1 MNRHI
6 KSVRI
11 QDFQNHQDTFFE
23 LKTGLNLF
31 TGSSDSGKSAISR
44 SFHLVLLDYFR
55 KHDVRDD
62 QKNAK
67 ITITF
72 QNGDWI
78 TRTKGDTNEIEYQVE
93 GQEIVKHS
101 RFSKN
106 IPKDVLDFLGFM
118 PKTSSG
124 ALALAN
130 QEEKFFLITLSDEA
144 LPKEISRLLGIDDL
158 EEAASLLGS
167 EVNKISG
174 DIKRVAAEIENTKT
188 KLEPYAD
195 LDEKIENLNK
205 FKKLISEYEA
215 LEAEIAEIND
225 LYTEYL
231 KIGKQFTDCKNEKEK
246 FESIYEFLSN
256 DIPVLEKQYNDISE
270 GLILNENILKT
281 REQYKITKDKYD
293 VFFEISEGEIGN
305 LISVCVNQYTSLEEI
320 TNLDSDICEITLDI
334 ETKNKAVETQYE
346 IISDCNEQIKILEQY
361 LKDNFEVCDICGS
374 VK

>member
-11 QDFQNHQDTFFE
+11 QDFQNHEDTYFE

-55 KHDVRDD
+55 KHDVRDG

-174 DIKRVAAEIENTKT
+174 DIKRVVAEIENTKT

-195 LDEKIENLNK
+195 LDDKIENLNT

-215 LEAEIAEIND
+215 LETEIDEINNA
-225 LYTEYL
+225 YSEYL

-281 REQYKITKDKYD
+281 REQYKVTRDKYD
-293 VFFEISEGEIGN
+293 IFYEIAEGKIGN

-320 TNLDSDICEITLDI
+320 TNLDTNICEITLDI
-334 ETKNKAVETQYE
+334 ETKNKAIETQNE
-346 IISDCNEQIKILEQY
+346 IILDCNEQIKILEQY

>member
-11 QDFQNHQDTFFE
+11 QDFQNHEDTYFE

-55 KHDVRDD
+55 KHDVRDG

-167 EVNKISG
+167 EINKISG
-174 DIKRVAAEIENTKT
+174 DIKRVVAEIENTKT

-195 LDEKIENLNK
+195 LDDKIENLNT

-215 LEAEIAEIND
+215 LETEIDEINNA
-225 LYTEYL
+225 YSEYL

-281 REQYKITKDKYD
+281 REQYKVTRDKYD
-293 VFFEISEGEIGN
+293 IFYEIAEGKIGN

-320 TNLDSDICEITLDI
+320 TNLDTNICEITLDI
-334 ETKNKAVETQYE
+334 ETKNKAIETQNE
-346 IISDCNEQIKILEQY
+346 IILDCNEQIKILEQY
-361 LKDNFEVCDICGS
+361 LKDNFKVCDICGS

>member
-11 QDFQNHQDTFFE
+11 QDFQNHEDTYFE

-55 KHDVRDD
+55 KHDVRDG

-106 IPKDVLDFLGFM
+106 IPKDVSDFLGFM

-174 DIKRVAAEIENTKT
+174 DIKRVVAEIENTKT

-195 LDEKIENLNK
+195 LDDKIENLNT

-215 LEAEIAEIND
+215 LETEIDEINNA
-225 LYTEYL
+225 YSEYM

-281 REQYKITKDKYD
+281 REQYKVTRDKYD
-293 VFFEISEGEIGN
+293 IFYEIAEGKIGN

-320 TNLDSDICEITLDI
+320 TNLDTNICEITLDI
-334 ETKNKAVETQYE
+334 ETKNKAIETQNE
-346 IISDCNEQIKILEQY
+346 IILDCNEQIKILEQY
-361 LKDNFEVCDICGS
+361 LKDNFKVCDICGS

>member
-23 LKTGLNLF
+23 LKPGLNLF

-55 KHDVRDD
+55 KHDVRDG

-67 ITITF
+67 ITITY

-78 TRTKGDTNEIEYQVE
+78 TRVKGDTNEIEYQRE
-93 GQEIVKHS
+93 GQEIVRHS

-106 IPKDVLDFLGFM
+106 IPKDVLDFLGYM
-118 PKTSSG
+118 PKTLSG

-144 LPKEISRLLGIDDL
+144 LPKDVSKLLGIDDL

-167 EVNKISG
+167 EVNKITG
-174 DIKRVAAEIENTKT
+174 DTKRVVAEIEVTKT

-215 LEAEIAEIND
+215 LETEITEINN

-231 KIGKQFTDCKNEKEK
+231 KIGKQYADCKNEKEK
-246 FESIYEFLSN
+246 FESIFEFLSSN
-256 DIPVLEKQYNDISE
+256 IPVLEKQYNDISE

-281 REQYKITKDKYD
+281 REQFKITKDKYD
-293 VFFEISEGEIGN
+293 VFYEIAEGTIGN
-305 LISVCVNQYTSLEEI
+305 LISESVSQHIILEEI
-320 TNLDSDICEITLDI
+320 IKLGGDISEISADI
-334 ETKNKAVETQYE
+334 EIKNKAIQTQNV
-346 IISDCNEQIKILEQY
+346 IISDCDEQIKTLEQY

>member
-11 QDFQNHQDTFFE
+11 QDFQNHEDTYFE

-44 SFHLVLLDYFR
+44 SFHLVFQDYFR
-55 KHDVRDD
+55 KHDVRDG

-78 TRTKGDTNEIEYQVE
+78 SRTKGDTNEIEYQRE
-93 GQEIVKHS
+93 GQEIVRHS

-106 IPKDVLDFLGFM
+106 IPKDVSDFLGYM
-118 PKTSSG
+118 PKTLSG

-144 LPKEISRLLGIDDL
+144 LPKDVSRLLGIDDL

-167 EVNKISG
+167 EVNKITG
-174 DIKRVAAEIENTKT
+174 DIKRVSAEIENTKT
-188 KLEPYAD
+188 KLEPYTD
-195 LDEKIENLNK
+195 LDDKIENLNT
-205 FKKLISEYEA
+205 FKKLISDYET
-215 LEAEIAEIND
+215 LEAEIDEINNA
-225 LYTEYL
+225 YSEYL

-246 FESIYEFLSN
+246 FESIYQFLLN
-256 DIPVLEKQYNDISE
+256 NIPVLEKQYNDVSE
-270 GLILNENILKT
+270 GLILNENIIKT
-281 REQYKITKDKYD
+281 REQYKNTQDKYN
-293 VFFEISEGEIGN
+293 VFYEIAEGVIGN
-305 LISVCVNQYTSLEEI
+305 LITESVSEHTHLEEI
-320 TNLDSDICEITLDI
+320 ISLDYNLSQIISDI
-334 ETKNKAVETQYE
+334 ETKNKAIEAQNE
-346 IISDCNEQIKILEQY
+346 IISECNEQIETLEQY
-361 LKDNFEVCDICGS
+361 LRDNFELCDVCGS

>member
-55 KHDVRDD
+55 KHDVRDG

-167 EVNKISG
+167 EINKITG
-174 DIKRVAAEIENTKT
+174 DIKRVSAEIENTKT

-195 LDEKIENLNK
+195 LDDKIENLNT
-205 FKKLISEYEA
+205 FKKLISEYEV
-215 LEAEIAEIND
+215 LEAEIDEINNA
-225 LYTEYL
+225 YSEYL

-281 REQYKITKDKYD
+281 REQYKVTKDKYD
-293 VFFEISEGEIGN
+293 IFYEIAEGKIGN

-320 TNLDSDICEITLDI
+320 TNLDTDICEITLDI
-334 ETKNKAVETQYE
+334 ETKNKAIETQNK
-346 IISDCNEQIKILEQY
+346 IILDCNEQIKILEQY

>member
-11 QDFQNHQDTFFE
+11 QDFQNHEDTYFE

-55 KHDVRDD
+55 KHDVRDG

-106 IPKDVLDFLGFM
+106 IPKDVSDFLGFM

-174 DIKRVAAEIENTKT
+174 DIKRVVAEIENTKT

-225 LYTEYL
+225 LCAEYL

-256 DIPVLEKQYNDISE
+256 NIPVLEKQYNDISE

-281 REQYKITKDKYD
+281 REQYKVTRDKYD
-293 VFFEISEGEIGN
+293 IFYEIAEGKIGN

-320 TNLDSDICEITLDI
+320 TNLDTNICEITLDI
-334 ETKNKAVETQYE
+334 ETKNKAIETQNE
-346 IISDCNEQIKILEQY
+346 IILDCNEQIKILEQY
-361 LKDNFEVCDICGS
+361 LKDNFKVCDICGS

>member
-11 QDFQNHQDTFFE
+11 QDFQNHEDTFFE

-55 KHDVRDD
+55 KHDVRDG

-174 DIKRVAAEIENTKT
+174 DIKRVVAEIQNTKT

-195 LDEKIENLNK
+195 LDEKIENLNN

-334 ETKNKAVETQYE
+334 ETKNKAVETQNE

>member
-11 QDFQNHQDTFFE
+11 QDFQNHEDTYFE
-23 LKTGLNLF
+23 LKSGLNLF

-55 KHDVRDD
+55 KHDVRDG

-78 TRTKGDTNEIEYQVE
+78 ARTKGDTNEIEYQRE
-93 GQEIVKHS
+93 GQEIVRHS

-106 IPKDVLDFLGFM
+106 IPKDVSDFLGYM
-118 PKTSSG
+118 PKTLSG

-144 LPKEISRLLGIDDL
+144 LPKDVSKLLGIDDL

-174 DIKRVAAEIENTKT
+174 DVKRVISEIEVTKT

-215 LEAEIAEIND
+215 LEVEIAEINN

-246 FESIYEFLSN
+246 FESIFEFLLN
-256 DIPVLEKQYNDISE
+256 NIPVLEKQYNDVSE
-270 GLILNENILKT
+270 GLILNENIIKT
-281 REQYKITKDKYD
+281 REQFKTTKDKYD
-293 VFFEISEGEIGN
+293 VFYEIAEGKIGN
-305 LISVCVNQYTSLEEI
+305 LISESVSQHTSLAEI
-320 TNLDSDICEITLDI
+320 IKLDSDISEITSDK
-334 ETKNKAVETQYE
+334 EAKNKAIEVQNE
-346 IISDCNEQIKILEQY
+346 IISDCDEQIKLLEQY

>member
-11 QDFQNHQDTFFE
+11 QDFQNHEDTFFE

-55 KHDVRDD
+55 KHDVRDG

-225 LYTEYL
+225 LSTEYL

-246 FESIYEFLSN
+246 FESIYEFLSS

-281 REQYKITKDKYD
+281 REQYKITKDKYN

-320 TNLDSDICEITLDI
+320 TNLDTNICEITLDI
-334 ETKNKAVETQYE
+334 ETKNKAVETQNE

>member
-11 QDFQNHQDTFFE
+11 QDFQNHEDTYFE

-55 KHDVRDD
+55 KHDVRDG

-167 EVNKISG
+167 EVNKITG
-174 DIKRVAAEIENTKT
+174 DIKRVSAEIENTKT

-195 LDEKIENLNK
+195 LDDKIENLNT

-215 LEAEIAEIND
+215 LEAEIDEINNA
-225 LYTEYL
+225 YSEYL

-281 REQYKITKDKYD
+281 REQYKVTKDKYD
-293 VFFEISEGEIGN
+293 IFYEIAEGKIGN

-320 TNLDSDICEITLDI
+320 TNLDTNICEITLDI
-334 ETKNKAVETQYE
+334 ETKNKAIETQNE
-346 IISDCNEQIKILEQY
+346 IILDCNEQIKILEQY

>member
-55 KHDVRDD
+55 KHDVRDG

-215 LEAEIAEIND
+215 LETEIAEIND

-246 FESIYEFLSN
+246 FESIYEFLSS

-334 ETKNKAVETQYE
+334 ETKNKAVETQNE